1 MDQKL
6 KDLIVGKK
14 SVILERWFDAII
26 ETYPSD
32 ATGFLK
38 KQKDRFANPIGHTI
52 SQGTEGILEV
62 LIGGKELTEDL
73 PFLNNF
79 IKVRAIQDF
88 TPSKAMTFIFL
99 IKKVIRE
106 TLEKEIRQNQIY
118 DALLR
123 FETKIDDLAL
133 FAFDIYVKCR
143 EQIYE
148 LKTDELKR
156 MTYTLLKK
164 ANLMYEI
171 PTQELEV
178 KVPECN
184 PECNR

>member
-1 MDQKL
+1 MDIKL
-6 KDLIVGKK
+6 KDLIEGKK

-26 ETYPSD
+26 ETYPTD

-38 KQKDRFANPIGHTI
+38 KKQDRFANPVGHAI
-52 SQGTEGILEV
+52 SKGTEGILEV
-62 LIGGKELTEDL
+62 LVGEKELSEDL
-73 PFLNNF
+73 PFLNDI

-88 TPSKAMTFIFL
+88 TPSKAISFVFL
-99 IKKVIRE
+99 LKKVVRE

-123 FETKIDDLAL
+123 FESKIDDLAL
-133 FAFDIYVKCR
+133 FAFNIYVKCR

-171 PTQELEV
+171 P
-178 KVPECN
+178 VPEFEIKDPKCN
-184 PECNR
+184 A

>member
-1 MDQKL
+1 MDRKL
-6 KDLIVGKK
+6 KDLIEGKR

-26 ETYPSD
+26 ETYPAD

-38 KQKDRFANPIGHTI
+38 NQEDRFANPVGHTI
-52 SQGTEGILEV
+52 SQGIEGILEV
-62 LIGGKELTEDL
+62 LVGGKELSEDL
-73 PFLNNF
+73 PFLNDM

-88 TPSKAMTFIFL
+88 TPSKAMTFMFL
-99 IKKVIRE
+99 LKKVVRE
-106 TLEKEIRQNQIY
+106 SLEKEIRQNQIY

-123 FETKIDDLAL
+123 FESKIDDLAL
-133 FAFDIYVKCR
+133 LAFDIYVKCR

-171 PTQELEV
+171 PAQEFEM
-178 KVPECN
+178 KDQECN
-184 PECNR
+184 T

>member
-1 MDQKL
+1 MDIKL
-6 KDLIVGKK
+6 KDLIEGKK

-26 ETYPSD
+26 ETYPTD

-38 KQKDRFANPIGHTI
+38 NKQDRFTNPVGHAI
-52 SQGTEGILEV
+52 SQGTAGILEV
-62 LIGGKELTEDL
+62 LVGEKELTEDL
-73 PFLNNF
+73 PFLNDI

-88 TPSKAMTFIFL
+88 TPSKAINFVFL
-99 IKKVIRE
+99 LKKVVRE

-123 FETKIDDLAL
+123 FESKIDDLAL
-133 FAFDIYVKCR
+133 FAFNIYVKCR

-171 PTQELEV
+171 P
-178 KVPECN
+178 VPEFEIKDPKCN
-184 PECNR
+184 T